1 MSAPPVGASAD
12 TEPRR
17 RRVTLPAS
25 FEGRE
30 RLRLFC
36 ALRLPEQVLDA
47 LPEWQSAHLRGGRT
61 VPREHL
67 HVTLAFLGHRPA
79 EELPGIAAQLQQ
91 AAAAAEP
98 IRLLPERYRET
109 RSVGMLVLKDLAG
122 SATRLAEDLFLRLE
136 QLGVYQR
143 EARPWLP
150 HVTVLRFRSP
160 PHLRPPIPDLGEL
173 MPSDAAVFL
182 SRLRPSGAEYV
193 VVESF
198 ALGG

>member
-1 MSAPPVGASAD
+1 M
-12 TEPRR
+12 
-17 RRVTLPAS
+17 TLPAS

-36 ALRLPEQVLDA
+36 ALRLPDEA
-47 LPEWQSAHLRGGRT
+47 LGSLSEWQDEHLRGGRT

-79 EELPGIAAQLQQ
+79 EELPGIAGGLQQ
-91 AAAAAEP
+91 AAEAAEP
-98 IRLLPERYRET
+98 ISLLPERYRET

-136 QLGVYQR
+136 RLGVFER

-150 HVTVLRFRSP
+150 HVTVLRFR
-160 PHLRPPIPDLGEL
+160 RPPRLEPPVPDLGEF
-173 MPSDAAVFL
+173 MSSDAAVFL

>member
-1 MSAPPVGASAD
+1 
-12 TEPRR
+12 
-17 RRVTLPAS
+17 VTLPTS

-36 ALRLPEQVLDA
+36 ALRLPDEA
-47 LPEWQSAHLRGGRT
+47 LGSLSEWQDEHLRGGRT

-79 EELPGIAAQLQQ
+79 EELPGIAGGLQQ
-91 AAAAAEP
+91 AAEAAEP

-136 QLGVYQR
+136 RLGVFGR

-150 HVTVLRFRSP
+150 HVTVLRFR
-160 PHLRPPIPDLGEL
+160 RPPRLEPPVPDLGEVV
-173 MPSDAAVFL
+173 PSDAAVFL

>member
-1 MSAPPVGASAD
+1 VN
-12 TEPRR
+12 
-17 RRVTLPAS
+17 LPAS
-25 FEGRE
+25 LEGRE

-36 ALRLPEQVLDA
+36 ALRLPEKALDA
-47 LPEWQSAHLRGGRT
+47 LSEWQGEQLRDGRV

-79 EELPGIAAQLQQ
+79 GELESIAEAMRRAAG
-91 AAAAAEP
+91 AAAP
-98 IRLLPERYRET
+98 IRLLPDRYRET

-122 SATRLAEDLFLRLE
+122 TATRLAEDLFVRLE
-136 QLGVYQR
+136 QLGVYER

-150 HVTVLRFRSP
+150 HVTVLRFR
-160 PHLRPPIPDLGEL
+160 RPPRLKPPVPALGEVV
-173 MPSDAAVFL
+173 PSDAAVFL

>member
-1 MSAPPVGASAD
+1 
-12 TEPRR
+12 
-17 RRVTLPAS
+17 VTLPAS

-36 ALRLPEQVLDA
+36 ALRLPEEALDA
-47 LPEWQSAHLRGGRT
+47 LLDWQAEHLRGGRA
-61 VPREHL
+61 VPKEHL
-67 HVTLAFLGHRPA
+67 HVTLAFLGHRPV
-79 EELPGIAAQLQQ
+79 EELPGIAGGLRE
-91 AAAAAEP
+91 AAEAADP
-98 IRLLPERYRET
+98 ISLLPERYRET

-136 QLGVYQR
+136 RLGAYER

-150 HVTVLRFRSP
+150 HVTVLRFR
-160 PHLRPPIPDLGEL
+160 RPPRLKPPVPDLGEL

-182 SRLRPSGAEYV
+182 SQLRPSGAEYV

>member
-1 MSAPPVGASAD
+1 
-12 TEPRR
+12 
-17 RRVTLPAS
+17 VTLPAS

-36 ALRLPEQVLDA
+36 ALRLPEEALDA
-47 LPEWQSAHLRGGRT
+47 LRGWQAEHLHGGRP

-67 HVTLAFLGHRPA
+67 HVTLAFLGHRPT
-79 EELPGIAAQLQQ
+79 EELPGIAAELQQ
-91 AAAAAEP
+91 AAEAAEP

-109 RSVGMLVLKDLAG
+109 RSVGMLVLKDITG

-136 QLGVYQR
+136 RIGAYKR

-160 PHLRPPIPDLGEL
+160 PRLKPPIPDLGEL
-173 MPSDAAVFL
+173 MSSDAAVFL

>member
-1 MSAPPVGASAD
+1 M
-12 TEPRR
+12 
-17 RRVTLPAS
+17 TLPAS

-36 ALRLPEQVLDA
+36 ALRLPEEALDA
-47 LPEWQSAHLRGGRT
+47 LPGWQAEHLHGGRP

-67 HVTLAFLGHRPA
+67 HVTLAFLGHRA
-79 EELPGIAAQLQQ
+79 AKELPGIAAELQQ
-91 AAAAAEP
+91 AAEAAEP

-109 RSVGMLVLKDLAG
+109 RSVGMLVLTDSTG

-136 QLGVYQR
+136 RIGVYER

-150 HVTVLRFRSP
+150 HVTVLRFRRP
-160 PHLRPPIPDLGEL
+160 PRLKPPIPDLGEL

>member
-1 MSAPPVGASAD
+1 M
-12 TEPRR
+12 
-17 RRVTLPAS
+17 TLPAS
-25 FEGRE
+25 FGGRE

-36 ALRLPEQVLDA
+36 ALRLPEEA
-47 LPEWQSAHLRGGRT
+47 LGSLSDWQEEHLRGGRT

-67 HVTLAFLGHRPA
+67 HVTLAFLGHRPG
-79 EELPGIAAQLQQ
+79 EELPGIAGGLQQ
-91 AAAAAEP
+91 AAEAAEP

-136 QLGVYQR
+136 RLGVFER

-150 HVTVLRFRSP
+150 HVTVLRFR
-160 PHLRPPIPDLGEL
+160 RPPRLEPPVPDLGEVV
-173 MPSDAAVFL
+173 PSDAAVFL